1 MLFLGFDLQRFKEYA
16 SRLPPEPTRTLRTPT
31 PLGTRIDR
39 QEGTS
44 VANSNPEVMDTELR
58 QRGRSLLTAIALAVS
73 GFTVGAIVVFL
84 TAQVLIV
91 AGVDVMNSPAVLLV
105 ISTVMLQ
112 GVTFGLLAIGY
123 LKLSGLGFGFL
134 ALRRPTVRDAGWTVG
149 GLVGFFILY
158 GALNLVIST
167 LGVPVAENQVAQ
179 IGAQNPEVLLLLV
192 PFSLLFVGPGEE
204 LLFRG
209 LVQGTLRRA
218 FRPWSAIVI
227 ASAIFAVSHAAALSG
242 DGQLTY
248 MAVVFVLAL
257 VLGAVYEYAENLVI
271 PAVIHGV
278 YNAVLFTALYF
289 QVT

>member
-1 MLFLGFDLQRFKEYA
+1 MEKGLWE
-16 SRLPPEPTRTLRTPT
+16 RL
-31 PLGTRIDR
+31 
-39 QEGTS
+39 
-44 VANSNPEVMDTELR
+44 
-58 QRGRSLLTAIALAVS
+58 RSLLVAIVLAAG
-73 GFTVGAIVVFL
+73 GFFGGAIVVFL

-91 AGVDVMNSPAVLLV
+91 MGIDLADSPAVRLV
-105 ISTVMLQ
+105 VSTVMLQ
-112 GVTFGLLAIGY
+112 GVTFGLLAISY
-123 LKLSGLGFGFL
+123 LKLSGLGFDFL
-134 ALRRPTVRDAGWTVG
+134 AIGRPNLRDVGWTVG
-149 GLVGFFILY
+149 GLVVFFVLY
-158 GALNLVIST
+158 GALSLVIST

-179 IGAQNPEVLLLLV
+179 IGARNPEVLLLLV

-218 FRPWSAIVI
+218 FRRWSAIVV

-271 PAVIHGV
+271 PAVIHGI
-278 YNAVLFTALYF
+278 YNAVLFTALYI